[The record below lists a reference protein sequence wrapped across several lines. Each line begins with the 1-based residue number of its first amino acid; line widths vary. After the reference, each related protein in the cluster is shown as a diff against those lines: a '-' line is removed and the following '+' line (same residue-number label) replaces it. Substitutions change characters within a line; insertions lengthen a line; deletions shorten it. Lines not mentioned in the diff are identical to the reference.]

1 MDFWACQ
8 YLRRIRSPVQYTYM
22 AQGSVKADAT
32 AKLFGSPERVRLLRI
47 FFFNPKHL
55 FTSEEAARRAKMAP
69 RAAMYE
75 MRALAEAGVL
85 RVLEHSTNRRLRYGV
100 DEKFRFFDSVREML
114 LDAPLRSM
122 DVFKRVRGLGSVKFI
137 GLGGIF
143 VGDFDGRLDILVVG
157 DKIDERKFKT
167 TMRELEADI
176 GRELHFASLQ
186 TPDFL
191 YRLTVSDRF
200 IRDFVDFPHRILFDK
215 LGAGVK

>member
-1 MDFWACQ
+1 
-8 YLRRIRSPVQYTYM
+8 M
-22 AQGSVKADAT
+22 ANSDAKHD
-32 AKLFGSPERVRLLRI
+32 AMARLFGSAERLRLLRL
-47 FFFNPKHL
+47 FFFNPRHL
-55 FTSEEAARRAKMAP
+55 FTSEDVANRTKMAP
-69 RAAMYE
+69 RKAAHE
-75 MRALAEAGVL
+75 MRGLADAGIL
-85 RVLEHSTNRRLRYGV
+85 RVIETAKNPRLRYTV
-100 DEKFRFFDSVREML
+100 DEKFRFYEELRDML

-122 DVFKRVRGLGSVKFI
+122 DVYKRVRGLGAVKFI

-157 DKIDERKFKT
+157 DKIDDRKFRS
-167 TMRELEADI
+167 TMRELEAEI
-176 GRELHFASLQ
+176 GRELRFAALP

>member
-1 MDFWACQ
+1 
-8 YLRRIRSPVQYTYM
+8 M
-22 AQGSVKADAT
+22 ASGTDAKND
-32 AKLFGSPERVRLLRI
+32 AMARLFGSPERLRLLRL

-55 FTSEEAARRAKMAP
+55 FTSEEVSRRTKMSPRSAAH
-69 RAAMYE
+69 E
-75 MRALAEAGVL
+75 MRSLADAGIL
-85 RVLEHSTNRRLRYGV
+85 RLLETSKNPKLRYTV
-100 DEKFRFFDSVREML
+100 EEKFRFFDTLREML

-122 DVFKRVRGLGSVKFI
+122 DIYKRVRGLGSVKFI

-143 VGDFDGRLDILVVG
+143 MGDFDGHLDILVVG
-157 DKIDERKFKT
+157 DKIDERKFKSA
-167 TMRELEADI
+167 MRELESNI
-176 GRELHFASLQ
+176 GRELRFAALH